1 VSSTDENVVLK
12 YCEIL
17 DEFIR
22 VRATNEE
29 DAPRLL
35 TGTDVSSRA
44 AYHQLVVNLC
54 VVEFNEQVLPMFQR
68 HNKVYQPEAL
78 VELLYQICI
87 EVNPHLEIHSVTL
100 PSGVADEDGETAAS
114 PEGEDDPVRLEEE
127 RRALQK
133 RVQNIDISM
142 GGSVIGQP
150 RAVRSISQAVKKA
163 AVGLKN
169 PSKPVGVFLLVG
181 PTGTGKTE
189 LAKSLTRHLY
199 GNLANLVR
207 IDCSEYALPHE
218 YAKLIGAPPGYIGH
232 NDGGQLTE
240 AVKTKKACVVL
251 FDEIE
256 KAHEKVHNLLLQ
268 LMDEGQLTDSKGEHV
283 SFQRC
288 IVLMTS
294 NIGMED
300 IRKLQGRMG
309 FDKHTRGEMDEEAIN
324 GTMKEAVRSTFKA
337 EFINRIDEVIEFG
350 SLSVEDCE
358 SIAKLQLRE
367 MAGYLE
373 RTGVRLRFTPA
384 LFRHLGKQGWSPEY
398 GARELRRLI
407 RDKVENPLTEHLING
422 RYKRGDTISIGVRG
436 NGKVTMSRSRS
447 RSRLSPRLA
456 RSASGGTVHKK
467 VVA

>member
-1 VSSTDENVVLK
+1 MSATDENVVLK

-29 DAPRLL
+29 DAPRML

-44 AYHQLVVNLC
+44 AYHQLVVDLC
-54 VVEFNEQVLPMFQR
+54 VVEFNEQVLPLFQR

-100 PSGVADEDGETAAS
+100 PSGVVDDNGAEPAA
-114 PEGEDDPVRLEEE
+114 PEGEDDPAAQEEE

-133 RVQNIDISM
+133 RVQNIDTSLA
-142 GGSVIGQP
+142 GSVVGQP
-150 RAVRSISQAVKKA
+150 RAVTSISQAVKKA
-163 AVGLKN
+163 AVGLKD
-169 PSKPVGVFLLVG
+169 PRKPVGVFLMVG

-189 LAKSLTRHLY
+189 LAKSLTRQLY
-199 GNLANLVR
+199 GNLSSLVR

-268 LMDEGQLTDSKGEHV
+268 LMDEGHLTDSKGEQV

-294 NIGMED
+294 NIGMDD
-300 IRKLQGRMG
+300 IRRLQDRMG
-309 FDKHTRGEMDEEAIN
+309 FDKRTRGEMDSDALN
-324 GTMKEAVRSTFKA
+324 CTMNDAVRSTFKP

-350 SLSVEDCE
+350 SLSVDDCE
-358 SIAKLQLRE
+358 AIAKLQLDE

-384 LFRHLGKQGWSPEY
+384 LIRHLGKTGWSPEY
-398 GARELRRLI
+398 GARELRRII
-407 RDKVENPLTEHLING
+407 RDQVENPLTEHLINA
-422 RYKRGDTISIGVRG
+422 RFKRGDTISIGVRG
-436 NGKVTMSRSRS
+436 SGKVTMSRARTRTRVS
-447 RSRLSPRLA
+447 SRLKVGDDDSG
-456 RSASGGTVHKK
+456 RSK